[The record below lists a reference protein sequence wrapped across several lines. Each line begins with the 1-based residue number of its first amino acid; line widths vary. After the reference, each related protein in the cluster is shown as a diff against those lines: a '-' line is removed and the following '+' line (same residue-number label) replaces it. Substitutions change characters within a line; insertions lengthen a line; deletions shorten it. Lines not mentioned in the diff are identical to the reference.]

1 MTLLELSQVHEVCM
15 WLEATSDRDLAFREQ
30 HRAMAAQLRRVLL
43 AQYWEMM
50 GGASTKGSTRLESE
64 RSPTD

>member
-1 MTLLELSQVHEVCM
+1 M